1 MYDRFASPLLAI
13 CIRYM
18 GSRDEAE
25 DVLHDAFLKIFDKMD
40 RFEFRSDAELG
51 GWVRRVTVNHC
62 LDLLRK
68 RRLKSVS
75 LNALPDLPEEEPDSG
90 EVRKIPPAVLMKMI
104 SDLPEGYRTVFN
116 LFCME
121 GWSHRDIGLKLGIG
135 EKSSSS
141 QYSRARALL
150 AKKIKDYLNGQEG

>member
-1 MYDRFASPLLAI
+1 MYEKFASPLLAV

-25 DVLHDAFLKIFDKMD
+25 DVLHDAFLKIFDKLD
-40 RFEFRSDAELG
+40 RFEYRSDAELG
-51 GWVRRVTVNHC
+51 GWVRRVTVNYC
-62 LDLLRK
+62 LDRLRK

-75 LNALPDLPEEEPDSG
+75 LDSLPDLPEEETDAG

-150 AKKIKDYLNGQEG
+150 AKRIKDYLNGQEG

>member
-150 AKKIKDYLNGQEG
+150 ARKIKDYLNGQEG

>member
-25 DVLHDAFLKIFDKMD
+25 DVLHDAFLKIFGKLD

-75 LNALPDLPEEEPDSG
+75 LDALPDLPEEEPDSG

-150 AKKIKDYLNGQEG
+150 ARKIKDYLNGQEG